1 MKRLFYV
8 FLCLITAGS
17 LLSFTACKK
26 KETKSGE
33 EKVFNVQVKDIVKK
47 PLKPFI
53 ESIGTLNP
61 FEEVTISAEVEG
73 VLRSVKVEEGT
84 QVSKGMLLA
93 AIDDSDYSLE
103 VKRAE
108 AGLRQTEATLE
119 NTRLEFKRKD
129 ALHREELVT
138 KQQYD
143 DVVTRLSLAEA
154 EVDRAKAF
162 LSLARLKL
170 LKTKITSPIACVVK
184 EKRVS
189 VGDFVKNGTPLF
201 VIIQP
206 NPLKLRFTVPEKD
219 VIRLKIN
226 QEVMLKVDGFAGTE
240 FKGKVNI
247 VFPNVE
253 EKTRTLQVEAL
264 VPNNNGILKPGLFAK
279 VILYTAGERDTVVV
293 PVTALLYEAET
304 VKVFIVEGDRAK
316 ERKVKLG
323 SKYGEMMEISD
334 GVKEGEKVVAVG
346 QQNLSEGAKVNV
358 QQAAPASSESSNP
371 GYPTSTDG
379 SERSTETNNTD
390 IKSHNRR
397 NEN

>member
-108 AGLRQTEATLE
+108 AALRQAEATLE
-119 NTRLEFKRKD
+119 NTKLEFKRKD
-129 ALHREELVT
+129 ALHQEELVT

-143 DVVTRLSLAEA
+143 DVVTRLSLTEA
-154 EVDRAKAF
+154 EVERAKA
-162 LSLARLKL
+162 SLAIARLKL
-170 LKTKITSPIACVVK
+170 SKTKITSPLACVVK

-189 VGDFVKNGTPLF
+189 AGDFVKNGTSLL
-201 VIIQP
+201 VIIQS
-206 NPLKLRFTVPEKD
+206 NPIKLRFTVPEKD
-219 VIRLKIN
+219 VGRLKMN
-226 QEVMLKVDGFAGTE
+226 QEVILKVDGFPGSE

-247 VFPNVE
+247 IFPNVE

-279 VILYTAGERDTVVV
+279 VILYTAGERDTIVV
-293 PVTALLYEAET
+293 PVTALLYEAEK
-304 VKVFIVEGDRAK
+304 VKVFIIEGDRAK
-316 ERKVKLG
+316 EREVKLG
-323 SKYGEMMEISD
+323 SKYGELMEIID
-334 GVKEGEKVVAVG
+334 GVKAGEKIVAIG
-346 QQNLSEGAKVNV
+346 QHNLSEGAKVSV
-358 QQAAPASSESSNP
+358 QQAVPASSESGVRS
-371 GYPTSTDG
+371 
-379 SERSTETNNTD
+379 SEKEMATEA
-390 IKSHNRR
+390 KKEK
-397 NEN
+397 NEK

>member
-1 MKRLFYV
+1 MKRLFYIS
-8 FLCLITAGS
+8 LCIITAGC
-17 LLSFTACKK
+17 LLLFPACKS
-26 KETKSGE
+26 KESKSVE
-33 EKVFNVQVKDIVKK
+33 EKVFNVHIQDVVKK

-73 VLRSVKVEEGT
+73 VMRSVKVEEGT

-93 AIDDSDYSLE
+93 AIDDTDYGLE

-129 ALHREELVT
+129 ALHKEELVT

-240 FKGKVNI
+240 FKGQVSI

-304 VKVFIVEGDRAK
+304 VKVFVIEGDRAK

-323 SKYGEMMEISD
+323 SKYGEMMEIVE
-334 GVKEGEKVVAVG
+334 GVKEGEKVVATG

-358 QQAAPASSESSNP
+358 QQAVPPSNQPEVRSSEKGKP
-371 GYPTSTDG
+371 
-379 SERSTETNNTD
+379 E
-390 IKSHNRR
+390 
-397 NEN
+397 

>member
-129 ALHREELVT
+129 TLHKEELVT

-219 VIRLKIN
+219 VGRLKMN
-226 QEVMLKVDGFAGTE
+226 QEVILKVDGFPGSE

-247 VFPNVE
+247 IFPNVE

-279 VILYTAGERDTVVV
+279 VILYTAGERDTIVV
-293 PVTALLYEAET
+293 PVTALLYEAEK
-304 VKVFIVEGDRAK
+304 VKVFIIEGDRAK

-323 SKYGEMMEISD
+323 SKYGELMEIID
-334 GVKEGEKVVAVG
+334 GVKDGEKIVAIG
-346 QQNLSEGAKVNV
+346 QQNLSEGAKVSV
-358 QQAAPASSESSNP
+358 QQAAPDSSESSNP
-371 GYPTSTDG
+371 GYPRFTDG
-379 SERSTETNNTD
+379 SERSSEINNKD
-390 IKSHNRR
+390 VKSKN
-397 NEN
+397 

>member
-33 EKVFNVQVKDIVKK
+33 EKVFNVQAKDIVKK
-47 PLKPFI
+47 PLRPFI

-73 VLRSVKVEEGT
+73 VLRSVKVDEGS

-93 AIDDSDYSLE
+93 AIDDSDYGLE

-108 AGLRQTEATLE
+108 AALRQAEATLE
-119 NTRLEFKRKD
+119 NTKLEFKRKD
-129 ALHREELVT
+129 ALFKEELVT

-154 EVDRAKAF
+154 EVERAKA
-162 LSLARLKL
+162 SLAIARLKL
-170 LKTKITSPIACVVK
+170 SKTKIISPIACVVK
-184 EKRVS
+184 EKKVS
-189 VGDFVKNGTPLF
+189 AGDFVKNGTSLI
-201 VIIQP
+201 VIIQS
-206 NPLKLRFTVPEKD
+206 NPIKLRFTVPEKD
-219 VIRLKIN
+219 VGRLKMN
-226 QEVMLKVDGFAGTE
+226 QEVTLKVDGFPGSE

-264 VPNNNGILKPGLFAK
+264 VPNSNGILKPGLFAK
-279 VILYTAGERDTVVV
+279 VILYTSGERDTIVV
-293 PVTALLYEAET
+293 PVTALLYEAEK
-304 VKVFIVEGDRAK
+304 VKVFIIEGDRAK
-316 ERKVKLG
+316 EREVKLG
-323 SKYGEMMEISD
+323 SKYGELMEIID
-334 GVKEGEKVVAVG
+334 GVKEGEKIVAIG
-346 QQNLSEGAKVNV
+346 QQNLSEGAKVIV
-358 QQAAPASSESSNP
+358 QQAAPASSKSGVRSSEKD
-371 GYPTSTDG
+371 TSEEKKDG
-379 SERSTETNNTD
+379 KSE
-390 IKSHNRR
+390 K
-397 NEN
+397 

>member
-108 AGLRQTEATLE
+108 AALRQAEATLE
-119 NTRLEFKRKD
+119 NTKLEFKRKD
-129 ALHREELVT
+129 ALHKEELVT

-143 DVVTRLSLAEA
+143 DVVTRLSLTEA
-154 EVDRAKAF
+154 EVERAKA
-162 LSLARLKL
+162 SLAIARLKL
-170 LKTKITSPIACVVK
+170 SKTKITSPLAGVVK

-189 VGDFVKNGTPLF
+189 AGDFVKNGTSLL
-201 VIIQP
+201 VIIQS
-206 NPLKLRFTVPEKD
+206 NPIKLRFTVPEKD
-219 VIRLKIN
+219 VGRLKMN
-226 QEVMLKVDGFAGTE
+226 QEVILKVDGFPGSE

-247 VFPNVE
+247 IFPNVE

-279 VILYTAGERDTVVV
+279 VILYTSGERDTIVV
-293 PVTALLYEAET
+293 PVTALLYEAEK
-304 VKVFIVEGDRAK
+304 VKVFIIEGDRAK
-316 ERKVKLG
+316 EREVKLG
-323 SKYGEMMEISD
+323 SKYGELMEIID
-334 GVKEGEKVVAVG
+334 GVKEGEKIVAIG
-346 QQNLSEGAKVNV
+346 QQNLSEGAKVSV
-358 QQAAPASSESSNP
+358 QQAAPASSESGVRS
-371 GYPTSTDG
+371 SEKDKSEEKKDG
-379 SERSTETNNTD
+379 KSE
-390 IKSHNRR
+390 K
-397 NEN
+397 

>member
-8 FLCLITAGS
+8 FLCLITFSS

-26 KETKSGE
+26 KETKSDE

-47 PLKPFI
+47 PLRPFI

-61 FEEVTISAEVEG
+61 NEEVTISAEVEG
-73 VLRSVKVEEGT
+73 ILRSVKIEEGT

-93 AIDDSDYSLE
+93 AIDDSDYGLE

-108 AGLRQTEATLE
+108 AALRQAEATLE
-119 NTRLEFKRKD
+119 NTKLEFKRKD
-129 ALHREELVT
+129 ALFKEELVT

-154 EVDRAKAF
+154 EVERAKA
-162 LSLARLKL
+162 SLAIARLKL
-170 LKTKITSPIACVVK
+170 SKTKITSPLACVVK

-189 VGDFVKNGTPLF
+189 AGDFVKNGTPLF

-206 NPLKLRFTVPEKD
+206 NPIKLRFTVPEKD
-219 VIRLKIN
+219 VGRLKMN
-226 QEVMLKVDGFAGTE
+226 QEVTLKVDGFPGSE

-253 EKTRTLQVEAL
+253 EKTRTLQVEAI

-279 VILYTAGERDTVVV
+279 VILYTAGERDTIVV
-293 PVTALLYEAET
+293 PVTSLLYEAEK
-304 VKVFIVEGDRAK
+304 VKVFIIEGDRAK
-316 ERKVKLG
+316 EREVKLG
-323 SKYGEMMEISD
+323 SKYGELMEIID
-334 GVKEGEKVVAVG
+334 GVKEGEKIVAIG
-346 QQNLSEGAKVNV
+346 QQNLSEGAKVSV
-358 QQAAPASSESSNP
+358 QQAAPASSESEVRS
-371 GYPTSTDG
+371 SEKDKSEEKKDG
-379 SERSTETNNTD
+379 KSE
-390 IKSHNRR
+390 K
-397 NEN
+397 

>member
-108 AGLRQTEATLE
+108 AALRQAEATLE
-119 NTRLEFKRKD
+119 NTKLEFKRKD
-129 ALHREELVT
+129 ALHKEELVT

-143 DVVTRLSLAEA
+143 DVVTRLSLTEA
-154 EVDRAKAF
+154 EVERAKA
-162 LSLARLKL
+162 SLAIARLKL
-170 LKTKITSPIACVVK
+170 SKTKIISPIACVVK

-189 VGDFVKNGTPLF
+189 AGDFVKNGTSLL
-201 VIIQP
+201 VIIQS
-206 NPLKLRFTVPEKD
+206 NPIKLRFTVPEKD
-219 VIRLKIN
+219 VGRLKMN
-226 QEVMLKVDGFAGTE
+226 QEVTLKVDGFPGSE

-264 VPNNNGILKPGLFAK
+264 VPNSNGILKPGLFAK
-279 VILYTAGERDTVVV
+279 VILYTSGERDTIVV
-293 PVTALLYEAET
+293 PVTALLYEAEK
-304 VKVFIVEGDRAK
+304 VKVFIIEGDRAK
-316 ERKVKLG
+316 EREVKLG
-323 SKYGEMMEISD
+323 SKYGELMEIID
-334 GVKEGEKVVAVG
+334 GVKDGEKIVAIG
-346 QQNLSEGAKVNV
+346 QQNLSEGAKVSV
-358 QQAAPASSESSNP
+358 QQAAPASSES
-371 GYPTSTDG
+371 GV
-379 SERSTETNNTD
+379 RSSETNNKD
-390 IKSHNRR
+390 IKAKN
-397 NEN
+397 

>member
-33 EKVFNVQVKDIVKK
+33 EKVFNVHVTDIVKK
-47 PLKPFI
+47 SLRPFI

-73 VLRSVKVEEGT
+73 VMRSVKIEEGS

-108 AGLRQTEATLE
+108 AALRQAEATLE
-119 NTRLEFKRKD
+119 NTKLEFKRKD
-129 ALHREELVT
+129 ALHKEELVT

-143 DVVTRLSLAEA
+143 DVVTRLSLTEA
-154 EVDRAKAF
+154 EVERAKA
-162 LSLARLKL
+162 SLAIARLKL
-170 LKTKITSPIACVVK
+170 SKTKITSPLACVVK

-189 VGDFVKNGTPLF
+189 AGDFVKNGTSLF
-201 VIIQP
+201 VIIQS
-206 NPLKLRFTVPEKD
+206 NPIKLRFTVPEKD
-219 VIRLKIN
+219 VGRLKMN
-226 QEVMLKVDGFAGTE
+226 QEVTLKVDGFPGSE

-253 EKTRTLQVEAL
+253 ERTRTLQVEAL

-279 VILYTAGERDTVVV
+279 VILYTAGERDTIVV
-293 PVTALLYEAET
+293 PVTALLYEAEK
-304 VKVFIVEGDRAK
+304 VKVFIIEGDRAK
-316 ERKVKLG
+316 EREVKLG
-323 SKYGEMMEISD
+323 SKYGELMEIID
-334 GVKEGEKVVAVG
+334 GVKEGEKIVATG
-346 QQNLSEGAKVNV
+346 QQNLSEGAKISV
-358 QQAAPASSESSNP
+358 QEAAPASSES
-371 GYPTSTDG
+371 GV
-379 SERSTETNNTD
+379 RSSETNNKD
-390 IKSHNRR
+390 MKAKN
-397 NEN
+397 

>member
-1 MKRLFYV
+1 MKRLFHIS
-8 FLCLITAGS
+8 LCVITACC
-17 LLSFTACKK
+17 LLLFPACKN
-26 KETKSGE
+26 KESKSVE
-33 EKVFNVQVKDIVKK
+33 EKVFNVHIQDVVKK

-73 VLRSVKVEEGT
+73 VMRSVKVEEGT

-93 AIDDSDYSLE
+93 AIDDTDYGLE

-108 AGLRQTEATLE
+108 AALRQTEATLE

-219 VIRLKIN
+219 VGRLKIN
-226 QEVMLKVDGFAGTE
+226 QEVVLTVDGFAGRE

-264 VPNNNGILKPGLFAK
+264 ILNSDGVLKPGLFAK

-293 PVTALLYEAET
+293 PITALLYEAET
-304 VKVFIVEGDRAK
+304 VKVFIIEGDRAK

-323 SKYGEMMEISD
+323 SKYGEMMEIVE
-334 GVKEGEKVVAVG
+334 GVKEGEKVVATG
-346 QQNLSEGAKVNV
+346 QQNLSAGAKVSI
-358 QQAAPASSESSNP
+358 QQTVPPSNQPEVRSSEKGRP
-371 GYPTSTDG
+371 EEKKDG
-379 SERSTETNNTD
+379 KSE
-390 IKSHNRR
+390 K
-397 NEN
+397 

>member
-108 AGLRQTEATLE
+108 AALRQAEATLE
-119 NTRLEFKRKD
+119 NTKLEFKRKD
-129 ALHREELVT
+129 ALHKEELVT

-143 DVVTRLSLAEA
+143 DVVTRLSLTEA
-154 EVDRAKAF
+154 EVERAKA
-162 LSLARLKL
+162 SLAIARLKL
-170 LKTKITSPIACVVK
+170 SKTKITSPLAGVVK

-189 VGDFVKNGTPLF
+189 AGDFVKNGTPLF
-201 VIIQP
+201 VIIQS
-206 NPLKLRFTVPEKD
+206 NPIKLRFTVPEKD
-219 VIRLKIN
+219 VGRLKMN
-226 QEVMLKVDGFAGTE
+226 QEVILKVDGFPGSE

-247 VFPNVE
+247 IFPNVE

-279 VILYTAGERDTVVV
+279 VILYTSGERDTIVV
-293 PVTALLYEAET
+293 PVTALLYEAEK
-304 VKVFIVEGDRAK
+304 VKVFIIEGDRAK
-316 ERKVKLG
+316 EREVKLG
-323 SKYGEMMEISD
+323 SKYGELMEIID
-334 GVKEGEKVVAVG
+334 GVKEGEKIVAIG
-346 QQNLSEGAKVNV
+346 QQNLSEGAKVSV
-358 QQAAPASSESSNP
+358 QQAAPASSESGVRS
-371 GYPTSTDG
+371 SEKDKSEEKKDG
-379 SERSTETNNTD
+379 KSE
-390 IKSHNRR
+390 K
-397 NEN
+397 

>member
-108 AGLRQTEATLE
+108 AALRQAEATLE
-119 NTRLEFKRKD
+119 NTKLEFKRKD
-129 ALHREELVT
+129 ALHKEELVT

-143 DVVTRLSLAEA
+143 DVVTRLSLTEA
-154 EVDRAKAF
+154 EVERAKA
-162 LSLARLKL
+162 SLAIARLKL
-170 LKTKITSPIACVVK
+170 SKTKITSPLACVVK

-189 VGDFVKNGTPLF
+189 AGDFVKNGTSLF
-201 VIIQP
+201 VIIQS
-206 NPLKLRFTVPEKD
+206 NPIKLRFTVPEKD
-219 VIRLKIN
+219 VGRLKMN
-226 QEVMLKVDGFAGTE
+226 QEVTLKVDGFPGSE

-279 VILYTAGERDTVVV
+279 VILYTAGERDTIVV
-293 PVTALLYEAET
+293 PVTALLYEAEK
-304 VKVFIVEGDRAK
+304 VKVFIIEGDRAK
-316 ERKVKLG
+316 EREVKLG
-323 SKYGEMMEISD
+323 SKYGELMEIID
-334 GVKEGEKVVAVG
+334 GVKEGEKVVAIG
-346 QQNLSEGAKVNV
+346 QQNLSEGAKVSV
-358 QQAAPASSESSNP
+358 QQAAPASSEF
-371 GYPTSTDG
+371 
-379 SERSTETNNTD
+379 
-390 IKSHNRR
+390 
-397 NEN
+397 